1 MEQQLEDLQKQANK
15 ELAEVSD
22 ASALEAW
29 RVLYIGRKGKLPEL
43 LRGVKDLGDE
53 EKRVIGKAANI
64 LKRTLEEAYSVKQE
78 SFIASAPNKL
88 MKALPA
94 GRQVQA
100 NEASVGHLHPITL
113 TIERVQNI
121 FAAMGFIIAD
131 GPEVEE
137 ARYNFDALN
146 IPSDH
151 PARGEG
157 DTFMIDPKSVS
168 GEQDVVLRTQTSPMQ
183 IRSVETMRLT
193 PPFYVIAPGRV
204 YLREKVDATHEST
217 FYQFE
222 GLGIGEDITIAD
234 FKGVIAAFFSTFFQK
249 DVTVRL
255 RPSYFPFVEPGFE
268 VDMSCVFCAQKGCR
282 VCKYTGWIEV
292 MGAGMVHPNV
302 LKNMNIDPTKYQGF
316 AFGGAIDRLT
326 MIRHGINDI
335 RMFWSGDIRFLRQFS
350 NCHSGPRAGI
360 HVDAGSSPA

>member
-1 MEQQLEDLQKQANK
+1 MTETELQLEKLLQQANK
-15 ELAEVSD
+15 ALADISD
-22 ASALEAW
+22 AAQLEAW
-29 RVLYIGRKGKLPEL
+29 RVAYIGRKGQLPQL
-43 LRGVKDLGDE
+43 LRGVKDIQGE
-53 EKRVIGKAANI
+53 EKRTVGKKANAAKQELKAAYAAKQK
-64 LKRTLEEAYSVKQE
+64 LFAESV
-78 SFIASAPNKL
+78 PRKL
-88 MKALPA
+88 TKALPA

-100 NEASVGHLHPITL
+100 NEASVGHLHPLTL

-137 ARYNFDALN
+137 GKYNFDALN
-146 IPSDH
+146 IPPAH
-151 PARGEG
+151 PARSFR
-157 DTFMIDPKSVS
+157 DTFMIDPASVG
-168 GEQDVVLRTQTSPMQ
+168 GEKDLVLRTQTSPMQ
-183 IRSVETMRLT
+183 IRSVETMCLT

-204 YLREKVDATHEST
+204 FRPEKSDATHEST
-217 FYQFE
+217 FHQFE

-234 FKGVIAAFFSTFFQK
+234 FKGIIATFFSAFFQK

-268 VDMSCVFCAQKGCR
+268 VDMSCVFCRGPAPRSPEQQSKGEVGCR

-302 LKNMNIDPTKYQGF
+302 LKTMRIDPKKYQGF

-326 MIRHGINDI
+326 MIRHGVTDI
-335 RMFWSGDIRFLRQFS
+335 RLFWSGDIRFLRQFS
-350 NCHSGPRAGI
+350 
-360 HVDAGSSPA
+360 

>member
-1 MEQQLEDLQKQANK
+1 MTETELQLEKLLQQANK
-15 ELAEVSD
+15 ELTDISD
-22 ASALEAW
+22 AAQLEAW
-29 RVLYIGRKGKLPEL
+29 RVAYIGRKGQVPRI
-43 LRGVKDLGDE
+43 LREVKNLQGE
-53 EKRVIGKAANI
+53 EKKIVGKKTNAI
-64 LKRTLEEAYSVKQE
+64 KQE
-78 SFIASAPNKL
+78 LQAAYAAKQKL
-88 MKALPA
+88 FAELVSRKLTKL
-94 GRQVQA
+94 QA
-100 NEASVGHLHPITL
+100 NEASVGHLHPLTL

-131 GPEVEE
+131 GPEVEGGK
-137 ARYNFDALN
+137 YNFDALN
-146 IPSDH
+146 IPPAH
-151 PARGEG
+151 PARSPK
-157 DTFMIDPKSVS
+157 DTFMIDPASV
-168 GEQDVVLRTQTSPMQ
+168 GGQKDLVLRTQTSPMQ

-204 YLREKVDATHEST
+204 FRPEKPDATHEST
-217 FYQFE
+217 FHQFE
-222 GLGIGEDITIAD
+222 GLGIGKNITIAD
-234 FKGVIAAFFSTFFQK
+234 FKGIIATFFSVFFQK

-268 VDMSCVFCAQKGCR
+268 VDMSCVFCRGPAPRSPKGEVGCR

-302 LKNMNIDPTKYQGF
+302 LKNMKIDPKKYQGF

-350 NCHSGPRAGI
+350 NI
-360 HVDAGSSPA
+360 

>member
-1 MEQQLEDLQKQANK
+1 MTEMEQQLEDLQKQASK

-22 ASALEAW
+22 ASALESW
-29 RVLYIGRKGKLPEL
+29 RVIYIGRKGKLSEL

-53 EKRVIGKAANI
+53 EKRVIGKTGNA
-64 LKRTLEEAYSVKQE
+64 LKRTLEEAYSAKQK
-78 SFIASAPNKL
+78 SFAISSDLKAKSYTLKAS
-88 MKALPA
+88 
-94 GRQVQA
+94 
-100 NEASVGHLHPITL
+100 EASVGHMHPLTL
-113 TIERVQNI
+113 TIERVQDI
-121 FAAMGFIIAD
+121 FAAMGFVIAD

-137 ARYNFDALN
+137 GKYNFDALN
-146 IPSDH
+146 IPFDH

-157 DTFMIDPKSVS
+157 DTFMIDPTSVN
-168 GEQDVVLRTQTSPMQ
+168 GEQDLVLRTQTSPMQ

-204 YLREKVDATHEST
+204 FRREKVDATHEST

-222 GLGIGEDITIAD
+222 GLGIGKDITIAD
-234 FKGVIAAFFSTFFQK
+234 FKGIIATFFSTFFQK

-268 VDMSCVFCAQKGCR
+268 VDMSCVFCSGSGCR
-282 VCKYTGWIEV
+282 VCKHTGWIEV

-302 LKNMNIDPTKYQGF
+302 LNNMNIDPKKYQGF

-326 MIRHGINDI
+326 MIAHGINDI
-335 RMFWSGDIRFLRQFS
+335 RLFWSGDIRFLKQFS
-350 NCHSGPRAGI
+350 
-360 HVDAGSSPA
+360 

>member
-1 MEQQLEDLQKQANK
+1 MEQQLEDLQKQANTQ
-15 ELAEVSD
+15 LADVAD
-22 ASALEAW
+22 AAALEEW
-29 RVLYIGRKGKLPEL
+29 RVAYIGRKGKLSEL
-43 LRGVKDLGDE
+43 LRGVKGLGDE
-53 EKRVIGKAANI
+53 EKRVIGKTANI
-64 LKRTLEEAYSVKQE
+64 LKRTLEEAYSAKQG
-78 SFIASAPNKL
+78 SFVSSAPSKL
-88 MKALPA
+88 TKL
-94 GRQVQA
+94 QA
-100 NEASVGHLHPITL
+100 NEASAGHLHPLTL

-137 ARYNFDALN
+137 GRYNFDMLN
-146 IPSDH
+146 IPLDH

-157 DTFMIDPKSVS
+157 DTFMIDPESVN
-168 GEQDVVLRTQTSPMQ
+168 GEKDLVLRTQTSPMQ

-204 YLREKVDATHEST
+204 FRREKVDATHEST

-222 GLGIGEDITIAD
+222 GLGIGENITIAD
-234 FKGVIAAFFSTFFQK
+234 FKGIIATFFSVFFGK

-268 VDMSCVFCAQKGCR
+268 VDMSCVFCRTENALSELGESKGGVGCR
-282 VCKYTGWIEV
+282 VCKYSGWIEV

-302 LKNMNIDPTKYQGF
+302 LKNMNIDPKKYQGF

-350 NCHSGPRAGI
+350 
-360 HVDAGSSPA
+360 

>member
-1 MEQQLEDLQKQANK
+1 MTDMEQQLEDLQKQAHK
-15 ELAEVSD
+15 ELADVAD
-22 ASALEAW
+22 AAALEAW
-29 RVLYIGRKGKLPEL
+29 RVTYIGRKGKLSEL

-53 EKRVIGKAANI
+53 EKRVIGKTANI
-64 LKRTLEEAYSVKQE
+64 LKKTLEEAYSVKKE
-78 SFIASAPNKL
+78 ALVASSGLQAKSYKL
-88 MKALPA
+88 QA
-94 GRQVQA
+94 G
-100 NEASVGHLHPITL
+100 EASTGHLHPLTL

-204 YLREKVDATHEST
+204 YRREKVDATHEST

-316 AFGGAIDRLT
+316 AFGGAIDR
-326 MIRHGINDI
+326 
-335 RMFWSGDIRFLRQFS
+335 
-350 NCHSGPRAGI
+350 
-360 HVDAGSSPA
+360 